1 MAKGRSAEH
10 FIVWHTI
17 SVDGREAAFG
27 VAGNGPPLVFLHGWA
42 LTHHTYRRALRRL
55 VDQGLRVY
63 APALPG
69 LGGTAE
75 LPKEDRSLAGYAQ
88 WLDRFMATVGIDGP
102 ATLVGHSFG
111 GGVAIQ
117 TAHDWPARVA
127 RLILVNSIGGSAWS
141 TSGGVI
147 RSMRERP
154 LWDWG
159 LHLPRDLLPGRQ
171 LTRVVPVIVGDAV
184 PNLLRNPRAVWRVA
198 DLARNADLTSQ
209 LEELKRRRL
218 PVVILWG
225 QRDSVLPRASV
236 DSLRAALG
244 DPMLITVPGSHNW
257 LLADPDG
264 FGEVMTN
271 VIGAAPAAEQSR
283 VSASD
288 YDDGRGVLDA
298 HRPDADDAETKE
310 PS

>member
-1 MAKGRSAEH
+1 MAKSRSAEH
-10 FIVWHTI
+10 HLVWRTTT
-17 SVDGREAAFG
+17 VDGRPTAYG
-27 VAGNGPPLVFLHGWA
+27 VAGDGPPLVFLHGWA
-42 LTHHTYRRALRRL
+42 LTHQTYRRALRRL

-75 LPKEDRSLAGYAQ
+75 LPKEVRSLAGYAE
-88 WLDRFMATVGIDGP
+88 WVDRFMAAVEIDEP

-117 TAHDWPARVA
+117 TAHDFPARVA

-141 TSGGVI
+141 TAGGVI

-159 LHLPRDLLPGRQ
+159 LHLQTDLLPGRQ
-171 LTRVVPVIVGDAV
+171 LTRVVPVIVADAV

-198 DLARNADLTSQ
+198 NLARNADLTAQ

-225 QRDSVLPRASV
+225 QRDSVIPRASV
-236 DSLRAALG
+236 ESLRAALG
-244 DPMLITVPGSHNW
+244 DPKLITVPGSHSW

-271 VIGAAPAAEQSR
+271 VIGAAPPLGAELPPVPAGNDEAR
-283 VSASD
+283 P
-288 YDDGRGVLDA
+288 GGVPEA
-298 HRPDADDAETKE
+298 
-310 PS
+310 

>member
-1 MAKGRSAEH
+1 MAKGQSGENHLVWRTTMVGGRPSAY
-10 FIVWHTI
+10 
-17 SVDGREAAFG
+17 G
-27 VAGNGPPLVFLHGWA
+27 VAGDGSPLVFLHGWA
-42 LTHHTYRRALRRL
+42 VTHQTYRRALRRL

-63 APALPG
+63 APGLPG

-75 LPKEDRSLAGYAQ
+75 LPAEERSLAGYARWVDQ
-88 WLDRFMATVGIDGP
+88 FMAAVDIDDP

-117 TAHDWPARVA
+117 TAHDFPDRVA

-141 TSGGVI
+141 KAGGVI

-159 LHLPRDLLPGRQ
+159 LHLPIDLLPGRQ
-171 LTRVVPVIVGDAV
+171 LTRVVPVIFADAV

-198 DLARNADLTSQ
+198 DLARSADLTAQ

-225 QRDSVLPRASV
+225 QRDSVIPRASV

-244 DPMLITVPGSHNW
+244 DPELITVPGRHSW

-271 VIGAAPAAEQSR
+271 VIGAAPPRPAPRTRIQ
-283 VSASD
+283 
-288 YDDGRGVLDA
+288 DDQAKGALEG
-298 HRPDADDAETKE
+298 
-310 PS
+310 